1 MNWIQL
7 SQDMAQWRVLFN
19 TI

>member
-1 MNWIQL
+1 
-7 SQDMAQWRVLFN
+7 VLFN